1 MEVVGGFEAVCFAV
15 DVIGTEVEFVGWGD
29 VAGEE
34 ASGEVEIVRVA
45 GGHAVADGSGDF
57 PWADGRGGDG
67 SGGLAEGRGGAG
79 GSWESGEET
88 GEGGRD
94 GDPAQAGECGHVQG
108 VVIVQFR
115 LFRVPGKP
123 ERGLKAEGLDLS
135 PGKSRYADAGMEG
148 WGRGVKKYKSVVRG
162 KGNEVWFFA

>member
-1 MEVVGGFEAVCFAV
+1 
-15 DVIGTEVEFVGWGD
+15 
-29 VAGEE
+29 
-34 ASGEVEIVRVA
+34 
-45 GGHAVADGSGDF
+45 
-57 PWADGRGGDG
+57 
-67 SGGLAEGRGGAG
+67 
-79 GSWESGEET
+79 
-88 GEGGRD
+88 
-94 GDPAQAGECGHVQG
+94 